1 MDRGTIYGLPSADA
15 STLSSDFIKIVVDQ
29 MHWHPGRSPLRQE
42 AALSQEFCLPG
53 ARTASCRWHTT
64 IVPLIYLR
72 NFGLQQNQK
81 AGFLCSRGSA
91 SDRTTSQRQG
101 SVSFVKHKT
110 SARLTGSGPRSRLW
124 IRVVRLRSTIGTSP
138 YLMAELTSK
147 TNHLFQPGRVSVSKW
162 PYLLERGNSF
172 LWRQA
177 LGRPFGNST
186 VAAGIFCL
194 PG

>member
-1 MDRGTIYGLPSADA
+1 MDRGTLYGLPSADA

-29 MHWHPGRSPLRQE
+29 IHWHPGRSPLRQE

-53 ARTASCRWHTT
+53 PRTASCRWH
-64 IVPLIYLR
+64 LR

-124 IRVVRLRSTIGTSP
+124 IRVVRLGSTIGTSP

-147 TNHLFQPGRVSVSKW
+147 TNHLLQPWRVSVTKW
-162 PYLLERGNSF
+162 PYLLEHGNSV